1 MSRLINYDCT
11 DSILCWW
18 NRGCYKNTIRIKN
31 ALTSICNSWSV
42 FQEGGKKFVP
52 SETRLHI
59 VNFSKA
65 KSRRYCINGNSK
77 GNCWGECPSE
87 LRVCSKNWKVPGWN
101 PTRHSAWLRD
111 PTSLQSSR
119 WPSGQKCKI
128 QWLISD
134 EWSCPKSWLWGS
146 QIVVKKKNSKDF
158 FFPMYTGVTL
168 PIYVPTTKFNLMAL
182 WNIWVEEALLSKGA
196 SVIMKQTSHLV

>member
-1 MSRLINYDCT
+1 MSWLINYDCT

-42 FQEGGKKFVP
+42 FQEGGKKFVL

-59 VNFSKA
+59 VKFSKT

-77 GNCWGECPSE
+77 RNCWGECPSE

-101 PTRHSAWLRD
+101 PTRRSAWLKD
-111 PTSLQSSR
+111 PQPRYKALGDLR
-119 WPSGQKCKI
+119 VKNVKY
-128 QWLISD
+128 SD
-134 EWSCPKSWLWGS
+134 WHRMSEAVPKLGC
-146 QIVVKKKNSKDF
+146 
-158 FFPMYTGVTL
+158 
-168 PIYVPTTKFNLMAL
+168 
-182 WNIWVEEALLSKGA
+182 GA
-196 SVIMKQTSHLV
+196 AK